1 MNWKR
6 ILYVLFVAV
15 VAVTSATAGA
25 IVGGRVVWLMTKS
38 NAPATVPVSEVS
50 NTLPAG
56 NIQVSNTEIE
66 TTITQAV
73 EKVGPAVVT
82 VVGTIP
88 GQMTFF
94 GRTSDGQ
101 SSGSGVI
108 ISSDGYIVTNNHVVE
123 SASDLS
129 VLLSDGTELPA
140 QLISTDIFAD
150 LAVLKVDGQM
160 PAVATI
166 GNSDNLK
173 SGETVIAIGSPLGEF
188 RNTVTVGVI
197 SATGRM
203 LDTGNGYYMEDLLQ
217 TDAAINQGNS
227 GGPLVNLNGEVIGIN
242 TLIVRGGNGST
253 AVAEGLGFAIP
264 SNTARFISER
274 IISQGY
280 FARPY
285 LGVSY
290 QSITPAIARRYNLP
304 TQWGAY
310 VTEVD
315 SRSPA
320 SNAGLQRGD
329 IITSVGEQVIDEE
342 NSYINVLFE
351 YQPGDQ
357 VTIKAL
363 RNGQELNFD
372 VTLGEAS
379 ANSG

>member
-15 VAVTSATAGA
+15 VAVTSAMAGA
-25 IVGGRVVWLMTKS
+25 VLGGRLVWLKSQS
-38 NAPATVPVSEVS
+38 NAPSVVPVNEIST
-50 NTLPAG
+50 TLPAG

-73 EKVGPAVVT
+73 DKVGPAVVT
-82 VVGTIP
+82 VVGAVP

-94 GRTSDGQ
+94 GRTADGQ

-123 SASDLS
+123 NTTDLS
-129 VLLSDGTELPA
+129 VILSDGTELPA

-150 LAVLKVDGQM
+150 LAVLKVDSQM

-197 SATGRM
+197 SATGRS
-203 LDTGNGYYMEDLLQ
+203 LDTGNGYSMEDLLQ

-227 GGPLVNLNGEVIGIN
+227 GGPLINLNGEVIGIN

-264 SNTARFISER
+264 SNTARFLTER
-274 IISQGY
+274 IISQGH

-285 LGVSY
+285 LGVNF
-290 QSITPAIARRYNLP
+290 QAITPYIARRYNLP
-304 TQWGAY
+304 VQWGAY
-310 VTEVD
+310 VTEID
-315 SRSPA
+315 FNSPA
-320 SNAGLQRGD
+320 ANASMQRGD
-329 IITSVGEQVIDEE
+329 IITSIGERVIDEN
-342 NSYINVLFE
+342 NSYINALFA

-357 VTIKAL
+357 VTLKVM
-363 RNGQELNFD
+363 RNGSEMSVD
-372 VTLGEAS
+372 VMLGDAS
-379 ANSG
+379 TK